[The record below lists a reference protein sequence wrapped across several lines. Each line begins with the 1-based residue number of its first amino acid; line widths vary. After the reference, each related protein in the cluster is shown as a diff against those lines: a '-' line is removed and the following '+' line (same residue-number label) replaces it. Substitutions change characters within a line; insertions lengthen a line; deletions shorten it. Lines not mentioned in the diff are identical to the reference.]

1 MQNYKLIFDLPH
13 ETPRFF
19 MVTILVFFFGYY
31 LEVYQIFCNFT
42 SD

>member
-1 MQNYKLIFDLPH
+1 MQNYIIFFDLPH
-13 ETPRFF
+13 ETPRFLNGHYF
-19 MVTILVFFFGYY
+19 GVFFGYN